1 MQYGVV
7 VFSFV
12 LLCFVLFFMVFK
24 CKVMIRIVKNRK
36 VLFPSQVCLG
46 RFDSDD
52 GAICKSNVLY
62 CIVQYRL
69 VMSCF
74 VKNGVVECC
83 IVLCSNLSPNG

>member
-12 LLCFVLFFMVFK
+12 LLCFVLFFVVFK

-52 GAICKSNVLY
+52 GTISKVIFNQV
-62 CIVQYRL
+62 
-69 VMSCF
+69 
-74 VKNGVVECC
+74 
-83 IVLCSNLSPNG
+83 

>member
-12 LLCFVLFFMVFK
+12 LLCFVLFFVVFK

-52 GAICKSNVLY
+52 GTIRKRKAMQSAVRWIIVTQGGEKYCKD
-62 CIVQYRL
+62 
-69 VMSCF
+69 
-74 VKNGVVECC
+74 
-83 IVLCSNLSPNG
+83 